1 MLPNTTLLYLVVASA
16 ISNKKN
22 AMEIN
27 SLVLT
32 FYRRKQSGFDN
43 TQDAN
48 ENCLLLTIAYN
59 ANENAFTFANKR
71 EQKAA

>member
-1 MLPNTTLLYLVVASA
+1 
-16 ISNKKN
+16 
-22 AMEIN
+22 MEIN